1 MNTIRTNKTFEEVQK
16 ESKEKTD
23 NEEIYKFTSVI
34 DPLVNNS
41 PSIQWIDEMGRKG
54 LDFEIHM
61 DMYYLYK
68 VLPDHS

>member
-41 PSIQWIDEMGRKG
+41 PLFSGSMKWEERD
-54 LDFEIHM
+54 
-61 DMYYLYK
+61 
-68 VLPDHS
+68 